1 MLINFIGAPGSGK
14 STIAANTFA
23 KLKSMSIPADFISE
37 RAREVIAKYKFK
49 KMPLGSDEMQIEILE
64 AQYRAETYFKNSTD
78 YPVIADSST
87 LLTLAYGTET
97 FFKLYSDRINTLVDS
112 IIPEMDMVFYIPLR
126 NEVQEDPNRIHNYDQ
141 CLEVDRKIKEIISN
155 YLVTSKHI
163 KLVILSGGIEEMTRT
178 VLRTIIEEVGDGQ
191 QTDK

>member
-64 AQYRAETYFKNSTD
+64 AQYKAETYFKNSTN
-78 YPVIADSST
+78 YPIIADSST

-97 FFKLYSDRINTLVDS
+97 FFRNYSNRVSALVDN
-112 IIPEMDMVFYIPLR
+112 IIPEMDVVFYIPLR
-126 NEVQEDPNRIHNYDQ
+126 NEVQEDPNRIHSYDQ
-141 CLEVDRKIKEIISN
+141 CLEVDKKIKDIISK
-155 YLVTSKHI
+155 YLTSSKHV
-163 KLVILSGGIEEMTRT
+163 KVVYLTGGIEEMTNK
-178 VLRTIIEEVGDGQ
+178 VLQTITGAINGQ
-191 QTDK
+191 QANQ

>member
-23 KLKSMSIPADFISE
+23 RLKSMSIPADFISE
-37 RAREVIAKYKFK
+37 RAREIIAKYKFK
-49 KMPLGSDEMQIEILE
+49 KLPLGSDEMQIEILE

-97 FFKLYSDRINTLVDS
+97 FFQNYSDKIKSLVDN
-112 IIPEMDMVFYIPLR
+112 IIPEMDVVFYVPIR
-126 NEVQEDPNRIHNYDQ
+126 DEVQEDPNRIHTYEQ
-141 CLEVDRKIKEIISN
+141 CLEVDQKIKNIVKDHLLS
-155 YLVTSKHI
+155 SKHI
-163 KLVILSGGIEEMTRT
+163 KVVQLTGGIEEMTRK
-178 VLRTIIEEVGDGQ
+178 VLLTITEEINGQ
-191 QTDK
+191 QVN